1 LRAICLCAENYW
13 FWVLCGRKD
22 TEASFV
28 LSFEEWKMTFQT
40 ANPGF
45 VAWLIE
51 NEEAVRAGGATF
63 AGERVTLNSE
73 VVRYF
78 IVGSMIFRQCGG
90 PPITISLAAATR

>member
-1 LRAICLCAENYW
+1 
-13 FWVLCGRKD
+13 
-22 TEASFV
+22 
-28 LSFEEWKMTFQT
+28 MTFQT